1 MPEHSKYNFFEEPIT
16 LYGKLIGSP
25 ITAIDWSNE
34 SDLLRLNVP
43 EVYDPQ
49 HSGRYPWEKTE
60 PLSIKKVIFH
70 DPATVIYWSDG
81 TKTVVKCK
89 NEKFDKEK
97 GLAMAC
103 MKKLLGN
110 KGHYYEEVKKWTK
123 EETNND

>member
-1 MPEHSKYNFFEEPIT
+1 MPFKSNYDPLNGMIT
-16 LYGKLIGSP
+16 LNGAIIGSFAG
-25 ITAIDWSNE
+25 TS
-34 SDLLRLNVP
+34 SLMNVP
-43 EVYDPQ
+43 
-49 HSGRYPWEKTE
+49 E
-60 PLSIKKVIFH
+60 PLSIIKRVIFH
-70 DPATVIYWSDG
+70 DPATIIYWSDG

-89 NEKFDKEK
+89 NEEFDKEK